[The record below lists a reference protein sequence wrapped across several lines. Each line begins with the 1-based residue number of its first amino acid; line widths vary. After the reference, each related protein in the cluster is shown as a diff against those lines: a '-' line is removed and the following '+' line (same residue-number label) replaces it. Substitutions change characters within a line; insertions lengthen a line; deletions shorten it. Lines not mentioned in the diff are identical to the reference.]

1 MTTINPKTI
10 AILGGTGKEGKGL
23 AYRWALAGHTVIIGS
38 RTPEKAILAAEEVL
52 TLIKN
57 SGAVSGEENA
67 AAAEKADIVVLT
79 VPFTFHKEML
89 EFIRPNVQGKIFID
103 VTVPLVPPKV
113 TRVQMPPEGSAAQQ
127 AQSILG
133 ENVRVVAAF
142 QNISYEN
149 LLSGE
154 LVDCDVLVTGT
165 DKESRVEVV
174 ELVKDTGLFGL
185 DAGPIENSVVVEG
198 MTSIL
203 IGINKQFGV
212 HASGIR
218 ITGIQR

>member
-1 MTTINPKTI
+1 MKYPLYWENQLSIKGMENPQ
-10 AILGGTGKEGKGL
+10 
-23 AYRWALAGHTVIIGS
+23 
-38 RTPEKAILAAEEVL
+38 AARE
-52 TLIKN
+52 
-57 SGAVSGEENA
+57 
-67 AAAEKADIVVLT
+67 AEIVVLT
-79 VPFTFHKEML
+79 VPFVAHKDML
-89 EFIRPNVQGKIFID
+89 ESIKDEVQGKIFID

-113 TRVQMPPEGSAAQQ
+113 TKVQMPPEGSAAQQ
-127 AQSILG
+127 SQSILG

-154 LVDCDVLVTGT
+154 LVDCDVLVTGS
-165 DKESRVEVV
+165 DKEARTEVIA
-174 ELVKDTGLFGL
+174 LVGDTGLFGL

-198 MTSIL
+198 MTSVL

-218 ITGIQR
+218 ITGISR

>member
-1 MTTINPKTI
+1 MNSQNPKTI

-23 AYRWALAGHTVIIGS
+23 AYRWALAGHRIIIGS
-38 RTPEKAILAAEEVL
+38 RTLEKALTAVEEVL
-52 TLIKN
+52 GLI
-57 SGAVSGEENA
+57 GESAPVNGMENPQA
-67 AAAEKADIVVLT
+67 AREADIVVLT
-79 VPFTFHKEML
+79 VPFAVHKDML
-89 EFIRPNVQGKIFID
+89 ESIKDEVQSKIFVD

-113 TRVQMPPEGSAAQQ
+113 TKVQMPPEGSAAQQ

-154 LVDCDVLVTGT
+154 LVDCDVLVTGS
-165 DKESRVEVV
+165 DKDARAEVV
-174 ELVKDTGLFGL
+174 TLVGDTGLFGL
-185 DAGPIENSVVVEG
+185 DAGPIENSVVIEG

-218 ITGIQR
+218 ITGIPR

>member
-1 MTTINPKTI
+1 MNSQNPKTI

-23 AYRWALAGHTVIIGS
+23 AYRWALAGHRIIIGS
-38 RTPEKAILAAEEVL
+38 RTLEKALTAVEEVL
-52 TLIKN
+52 GLIGKSAPVN
-57 SGAVSGEENA
+57 GMENPQA
-67 AAAEKADIVVLT
+67 AREADIVVLT
-79 VPFTFHKEML
+79 VPFAVHKDML
-89 EFIRPNVQGKIFID
+89 ESIKDEVQGKIFVD

-113 TRVQMPPEGSAAQQ
+113 TKVQMPPEGSAAQQ
-127 AQSILG
+127 SQSILG

-154 LVDCDVLVTGT
+154 LVDCDVLVTGS
-165 DKESRVEVV
+165 DKDARAEVV
-174 ELVKDTGLFGL
+174 ALVGDTGLFGL
-185 DAGPIENSVVVEG
+185 DAGPIENSVVIEG

-218 ITGIQR
+218 ITGIPR

>member
-1 MTTINPKTI
+1 MISQNPKTI

-23 AYRWALAGHTVIIGS
+23 AYRWALVGHTIIIGS
-38 RTPEKAILAAEEVL
+38 RTTEKAAAAAEEVL
-52 TLIKN
+52 NLLGKKA
-57 SGAVSGEENA
+57 AVKGMENPQA
-67 AAAEKADIVVLT
+67 ASKADIVVLT
-79 VPFTFHKEML
+79 VPFAAHKVML
-89 EFIRPNVQGKIFID
+89 ESIKDQVQGKIFVD

-113 TRVQMPPEGSAAQQ
+113 TKVQMPPEGSAAQQ
-127 AQSILG
+127 AQIILG

-154 LVDCDVLVTGT
+154 HVDCDVLVTGN
-165 DKESRVEVV
+165 DKDARSEVL

-185 DAGPIENSVVVEG
+185 DAGVIENSVVIEG
-198 MTSIL
+198 MTSVL

-218 ITGIQR
+218 ITGIPR

>member
-1 MTTINPKTI
+1 MNSQNPKTI

-23 AYRWALAGHTVIIGS
+23 AYRWALAGHRIIIGS
-38 RTPEKAILAAEEVL
+38 RTLEKALTAVEEVL
-52 TLIKN
+52 GLI
-57 SGAVSGEENA
+57 GESAPVNGMENPQA
-67 AAAEKADIVVLT
+67 AREADIVVLT
-79 VPFTFHKEML
+79 VPFAVHKDML
-89 EFIRPNVQGKIFID
+89 ESIKDEVQSKIFVD

-113 TRVQMPPEGSAAQQ
+113 TKVQMPPEGSAAQQ
-127 AQSILG
+127 SQSILG

-154 LVDCDVLVTGT
+154 LVDCDVLVTGS
-165 DKESRVEVV
+165 DKDARAEVV
-174 ELVKDTGLFGL
+174 TLVGDTGLFGL
-185 DAGPIENSVVVEG
+185 DAGPIENSVVIEG

-218 ITGIQR
+218 ITGIPR